1 MIVFF
6 CHCLPFLLSELS
18 CGVHAV
24 LAIGE
29 WGEQSAGD
37 VFFEP
42 RLCSGTSKRC
52 TCVGTDI
59 KNCVMPV
66 DADNIV
72 RFNFLACLTS
82 RFARPLLQA
91 YIDACNYFSVDRC
104 VPSSLWVSS
113 AILKLCVLNFHFS
126 FLSAPLG
133 LGV

>member
-29 WGEQSAGD
+29 WGEQSAS
-37 VFFEP
+37 VV
-42 RLCSGTSKRC
+42 C
-52 TCVGTDI
+52 TIDRTDLLQ
-59 KNCVMPV
+59 
-66 DADNIV
+66 
-72 RFNFLACLTS
+72 FLLACCEIVEVLELCDKFLVVVAADS
-82 RFARPLLQA
+82 NNLSKDL
-91 YIDACNYFSVDRC
+91 DGLCGLCC
-104 VPSSLWVSS
+104 V
-113 AILKLCVLNFHFS
+113 FYFS